1 MSELYKI
8 NRRNESV
15 TGCHKTFT
23 TCLTNVKKE
32 IHLGI
37 TEKARRFVL
46 PSFKFQSL
54 FAYPFNA
61 LIIILPR
68 HWFFIQY

>member
-1 MSELYKI
+1 MKVSLAAIKLS
-8 NRRNESV
+8 RPV
-15 TGCHKTFT
+15 
-23 TCLTNVKKE
+23 LTNVKKA

>member
-1 MSELYKI
+1 MKVSLAAIKLS
-8 NRRNESV
+8 RPV
-15 TGCHKTFT
+15 
-23 TCLTNVKKE
+23 LTNVKKE

-54 FAYPFNA
+54 FAFPFNA